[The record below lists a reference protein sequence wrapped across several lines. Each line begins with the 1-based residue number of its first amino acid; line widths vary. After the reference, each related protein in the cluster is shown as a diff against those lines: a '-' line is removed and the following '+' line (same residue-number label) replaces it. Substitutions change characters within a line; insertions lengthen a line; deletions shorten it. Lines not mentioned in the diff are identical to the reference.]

1 MPTPLHQYASV
12 PVAASATEI
21 HRRLRADVHDLV
33 AAATADAL
41 TTMGRQAERW
51 GLRIT
56 QVPVTAGRATEPTE
70 LGSIE
75 VGWVGR
81 EDTTGWPALTGR
93 LAVVPSSETS
103 CRLLFVSPRS
113 PRAELATGRL
123 DRLHRQRLTH
133 VSIQR
138 FLHYL
143 ARQLSEPD
151 RRAKVDSAHVES
163 FDSTPMFVHHL
174 ETLAHDPA
182 VVRELIMA
190 DLVGLAERATTVAVE
205 RARGHLTAGRF
216 RAPAAPTIQTRPA
229 RPGEPASVW
238 IGWRSD
244 EEATGWP
251 NLDLTIL
258 VEAHDLGSRL
268 LVLSPREPGYDLS
281 VNRSDKQR
289 RNQILA
295 RAGADLAEALHDA
308 LAEAAPVQAAAEA
321 RPMVPTTA

>member
-12 PVAASATEI
+12 PVAANATEI

-41 TTMGRQAERW
+41 TAMERQAERW

-56 QVPVTAGRATEPTE
+56 EVPVTAGRATEPTE

-81 EDTTGWPALTGR
+81 EDATGWPALTGR
-93 LAVVPSSETS
+93 LVVVPEAETS

-113 PRAELATGRL
+113 PHAEIATDRL
-123 DRLHRQRLTH
+123 DRLHHQRLTH

-138 FLHYL
+138 FLHDL
-143 ARQLSEPD
+143 ARQLSRRD
-151 RRAKVDSAHVES
+151 RRAEVDSAHVGS
-163 FDSTPMFVHHL
+163 FDRTPMFVHHL
-174 ETLAHDPA
+174 ETLVHEPA
-182 VVRELIMA
+182 IVRELLVS
-190 DLVGLAERATTVAVE
+190 DLVGLAERATADAVE
-205 RARGHLTAGRF
+205 RARDLLAAGRF
-216 RAPAAPTIQTRPA
+216 RTPAAPTIQTRPA

-251 NLDLTIL
+251 DLDLAIL
-258 VEAHDLGSRL
+258 VEAHDHGSRL

-281 VNRSDKQR
+281 VNRIDKQQR
-289 RNQILA
+289 HQILA
-295 RAGADLAEALHDA
+295 RAGADLAATIHNE
-308 LAEAAPVQAAAEA
+308 LAEVPPVPAPAPA
-321 RPMVPTTA
+321 RPLAATTA